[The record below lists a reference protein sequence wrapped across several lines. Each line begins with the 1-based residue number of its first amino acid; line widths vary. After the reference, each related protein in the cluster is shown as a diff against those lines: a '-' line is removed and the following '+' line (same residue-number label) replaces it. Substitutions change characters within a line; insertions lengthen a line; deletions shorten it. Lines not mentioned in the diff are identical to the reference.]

1 MDEQLRWRIPARDA
15 ADEDRS
21 ISVLVVGDRVVVVL
35 PPGDVFVFE
44 PDEAEQLAAVL
55 GEVSP
60 G

>member
-1 MDEQLRWRIPARDA
+1 MDEQLRWRIPARNA

-55 GEVSP
+55 GEVRP

>member
-1 MDEQLRWRIPARDA
+1 MDEQLRWRVPARNA

-55 GEVSP
+55 GEVRP